1 MSKINISVISCGRSD
16 FSHYLPIIS
25 LINSD
30 SRFNL
35 KIVVFGSHLSKFFGS
50 TKDEITS
57 KGFKIYKE
65 IDTMLSSDSNESIA
79 SSMGITTLKFA
90 NYWKNNSK
98 DIILVLGDR
107 YEMFSAVSAS
117 VPYNMRIAHIHGGE
131 RTEGAIDDK
140 FRDSISRF
148 SSIHFTST
156 ESHKKRVIQILGE
169 DYSRNVFN
177 FGAPCIDNLK
187 NLKLL
192 SKKEFIKKFDLQF
205 SDDQGFILAT
215 IHPETI
221 KEKNNKLIMS
231 LTKEFVRSVSSQI
244 IFTLPNNDSGN
255 YFIRKSLHN
264 LKNECENVILK
275 ESLGA
280 IGYYS
285 AMKYSSYIFGN
296 SSSGIIEAAQFKKY
310 VINIGERQKGR
321 ESGDNVF
328 HVMNNS
334 ELITSIKRIN
344 KTMDYKGSNIF
355 YNGGASEKIVK
366 KLITLNNE

>member
-117 VPYNMRIAHIHGGE
+117 VPYNMRMLIFMA
-131 RTEGAIDDK
+131 
-140 FRDSISRF
+140 
-148 SSIHFTST
+148 
-156 ESHKKRVIQILGE
+156 V
-169 DYSRNVFN
+169 
-177 FGAPCIDNLK
+177 
-187 NLKLL
+187 
-192 SKKEFIKKFDLQF
+192 KE
-205 SDDQGFILAT
+205 
-215 IHPETI
+215 
-221 KEKNNKLIMS
+221 
-231 LTKEFVRSVSSQI
+231 
-244 IFTLPNNDSGN
+244 
-255 YFIRKSLHN
+255 
-264 LKNECENVILK
+264 LK
-275 ESLGA
+275 ELLMINSEILSQDSHLF
-280 IGYYS
+280 I
-285 AMKYSSYIFGN
+285 YIN
-296 SSSGIIEAAQFKKY
+296 RES
-310 VINIGERQKGR
+310 QKGL
-321 ESGDNVF
+321 F
-328 HVMNNS
+328 
-334 ELITSIKRIN
+334 K
-344 KTMDYKGSNIF
+344 Y
-355 YNGGASEKIVK
+355 
-366 KLITLNNE
+366 